1 MKIDFNYEKQKI
13 KYISGYIFKGR
24 HYRCDYIRFPTLYR
38 NPAIGTETVE
48 IYNYKPKE
56 KSSASVLILHGLGS
70 ANIKFLLWMGSHLA
84 SVDINATILI
94 LPGNYTRVDNKSV
107 SGRNYLW
114 PQMNVM
120 KQFWENSV
128 VDVMST
134 IDFLEQE
141 NLWKKDNNCVLGYC
155 LGGMVSTIT
164 SAFDKRIKD
173 LILMTVGGHL
183 PSIMYDS
190 PATKFIRR
198 LIKKGFKSDYNLSE
212 PEKMFDIY
220 EKQFQIVKY
229 MTANEIITS
238 NEIHPLFK
246 IDPLSYAHLLDANR
260 VTFIEAIFDRT
271 LSRKSRKKL
280 LKEFKKSNHYL
291 IPIGHVSWLPFQY
304 MLAQYIMNKLN
315 IKDLK
320 LKARLLEKQKID
332 EEF

>member
-1 MKIDFNYEKQKI
+1 MEINFNYKKQKI
-13 KYISGYIFKGR
+13 EFISGYIFKGR
-24 HYRCDYIRFPTLYR
+24 RYRCDYIRFPTLYK
-38 NPAIGTETVE
+38 NPAKGTETVE

-94 LPGNYTRVDNKSV
+94 LPGNYTRVDNNSV
-107 SGRNYLW
+107 SGRGYLW
-114 PQMNVM
+114 PEMKVM

-198 LIKKGFKSDYNLSE
+198 LIKKGFKSEYNLSE
-212 PEKMFDIY
+212 PKKMFDIY
-220 EKQFQIVKY
+220 DKQFQKIKS
-229 MTANEIITS
+229 MTADEIITS
-238 NEIHPLFK
+238 NTIHPLFK
-246 IDPLSYAHLLDANR
+246 IDPLSYAHLLDASK

-291 IPIGHVSWLPFQY
+291 IPVGHVSWLPFQY

-320 LKARLLEKQKID
+320 LKARLLEKNKID
-332 EEF
+332 EVF